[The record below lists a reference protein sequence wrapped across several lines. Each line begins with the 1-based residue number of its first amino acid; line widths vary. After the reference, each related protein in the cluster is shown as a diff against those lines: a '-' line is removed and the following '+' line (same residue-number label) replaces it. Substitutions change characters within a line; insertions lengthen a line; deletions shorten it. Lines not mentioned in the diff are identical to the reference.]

1 MLLEFDQIELLVIGW
16 DSNWGSNIIYLYL
29 YLFIIYFIYLFIII
43 YLEVL
48 AEGFKGEGEGW
59 RGQTTIGFIIA
70 YSGHK
75 ITRSKH
81 KKISSLMLGWA
92 FLLTRI

>member
-1 MLLEFDQIELLVIGW
+1 
-16 DSNWGSNIIYLYL
+16 
-29 YLFIIYFIYLFIII
+29 
-43 YLEVL
+43 LEVL

>member
-1 MLLEFDQIELLVIGW
+1 LGLK
-16 DSNWGSNIIYLYL
+16 Y
-29 YLFIIYFIYLFIII
+29 YLFLFLFIYLFIYIIIIII
-43 YLEVL
+43 YLGVL

-59 RGQTTIGFIIA
+59 RGQTTVRFIIA

-75 ITRSKH
+75 ITGSKH

-92 FLLTRI
+92 FY